1 MKYYIIAGEASGD
14 LHGSNLMK
22 GLYVADPQCDVRF
35 WGGDRMAA
43 AGGTMVRHYK
53 ETAVM
58 GFVEVLAKAHKVL
71 NNLSHC
77 KKDIL
82 KYSPDVVILIDY
94 AGFNLKIARFAKEHG
109 IRTFYYIAPKVW
121 AWKEGRIKKIRKYVD
136 KLFIIFPFET
146 DYFHKKNINA
156 IYRGNPL
163 IDSIANHRSCSESR
177 EEFLQRHSLEDKPII
192 ALLAGSRKGEIS
204 WLLPRY
210 KEAAA
215 LLPEGY
221 QILLAGAPSIE
232 LEYYTKYIEG
242 SNIKLIAD
250 DTYGVLC
257 NAEAAIVASG
267 TASLETALIGT
278 PQVVCYGGNP
288 ISFWIAKQFI
298 LHSKSISY
306 ISLGN
311 LIINRQAFREL
322 LQDQCTAKT
331 ISDEVRRLVS
341 DLPYREEM
349 LQNYSDIRKALGDE
363 GASVKVA
370 EAMIEELKKQQYSES
385 VQIPRCGE

>member
-22 GLYVADPQCDVRF
+22 GLYAADPQCDVRF

-43 AGGTMVRHYK
+43 VGGTMVRHYK
-53 ETAVM
+53 GTAVM
-58 GFVEVLAKAHKVL
+58 GFVEVLAKANKIL
-71 NNLSHC
+71 GNLSFC

-82 KYSPDVVILIDY
+82 EYSPDVVILIDY

-121 AWKEGRIKKIRKYVD
+121 AWKEGRITKLRKYVD
-136 KLFIIFPFET
+136 KLFIIFPFEI
-146 DYFHKKNINA
+146 DYFHKKGIDA

-163 IDSIANHRSCSESR
+163 IDSIANHRSSHETR
-177 EEFLQRHSLEDKPII
+177 AEFLQRHHLEDKPII
-192 ALLAGSRKGEIS
+192 ALLAGSRKTEIS
-204 WLLPRY
+204 WLLPRF

-232 LEYYTKYIEG
+232 LEYYRKYIEG
-242 SNIKLIAD
+242 SNIKLIPD
-250 DTYGVLC
+250 DTYGVLR
-257 NAEAAIVASG
+257 NAEAAVVASG

-322 LQDQCTAKT
+322 LQDDCTSKT
-331 ISDEVRRLVS
+331 ISDEVVRLIS
-341 DLPYREEM
+341 DHQYRDEM
-349 LQNYSDIRKALGDE
+349 LHNYSEIRKALGGE

-370 EAMIEELKKQQYSES
+370 EAMIEELKKQ
-385 VQIPRCGE
+385 

>member
-22 GLYVADPQCDVRF
+22 GLYATDPHCDVRF

-43 AGGTMVRHYK
+43 VGGTMVRHYK
-53 ETAVM
+53 GTAVM
-58 GFVEVLAKAHKVL
+58 GFVEVLAKANKIL
-71 NNLSHC
+71 GNLSFC

-82 KYSPDVVILIDY
+82 EYSPDVVILIDY

-121 AWKEGRIKKIRKYVD
+121 AWKEGRITKLRKYVD
-136 KLFIIFPFET
+136 KLFIIFPFEI
-146 DYFHKKNINA
+146 DYFHKKGIDA

-163 IDSIANHRSCSESR
+163 IDSIANHRSSHETR
-177 EEFLQRHSLEDKPII
+177 AEFLQRHNLEDKPII
-192 ALLAGSRKGEIS
+192 ALLAGSRKTEIS

-232 LEYYTKYIEG
+232 LEYYRKYIEG
-242 SNIKLIAD
+242 SNIKLIPD
-250 DTYGVLC
+250 DTYGVLR
-257 NAEAAIVASG
+257 NAEAAVVASG

-322 LQDQCTAKT
+322 LQDECTGKT
-331 ISDEVRRLVS
+331 ISDEVVRLIS
-341 DLPYREEM
+341 DHQYRDEM
-349 LQNYSDIRKALGDE
+349 LHNYSEIRKALGGE

-370 EAMIEELKKQQYSES
+370 EAMIEELKKQ
-385 VQIPRCGE
+385 

>member
-22 GLYVADPQCDVRF
+22 GLYAADPQCDVRF

-43 AGGTMVRHYK
+43 VGGTMVRHYK
-53 ETAVM
+53 GTAVM
-58 GFVEVLAKAHKVL
+58 GFVEVLAKANKIL
-71 NNLSHC
+71 GNLSFC

-82 KYSPDVVILIDY
+82 EYSPDVVILIDY

-121 AWKEGRIKKIRKYVD
+121 AWKEGRITKLRKYVD
-136 KLFIIFPFET
+136 KLFIIFPFEI
-146 DYFHKKNINA
+146 DYFHKKGINA
-156 IYRGNPL
+156 VYRGNPL
-163 IDSIANHRSCSESR
+163 IDSIASHRSSHETR
-177 EEFLQRHSLEDKPII
+177 TEFLQRHNLEDKPII
-192 ALLAGSRKGEIS
+192 ALLAGSRKTEIS

-232 LEYYTKYIEG
+232 LEYYRKYIEG
-242 SNIKLIAD
+242 SNIKLIPD
-250 DTYGVLC
+250 DTYGVLR
-257 NAEAAIVASG
+257 NAEAAVVASG

-322 LQDQCTAKT
+322 LQDDCTGKT
-331 ISDEVRRLVS
+331 ISDEVERLIS
-341 DLPYREEM
+341 DSQYRGEM
-349 LQNYSDIRKALGDE
+349 LHNYSEIRKALGGE

-370 EAMIEELKKQQYSES
+370 EAMIEELKKQ
-385 VQIPRCGE
+385 

>member
-22 GLYVADPQCDVRF
+22 GLYAADPQCDVRF

-43 AGGTMVRHYK
+43 VGGTMVRHYIG
-53 ETAVM
+53 TAVM
-58 GFVEVLAKAHKVL
+58 GFVEVLAKANKIL
-71 NNLSHC
+71 GNLSFC

-82 KYSPDVVILIDY
+82 EYSPDVVILIDY
-94 AGFNLKIARFAKEHG
+94 AGFNLKIARFAKENG

-121 AWKEGRIKKIRKYVD
+121 AWKEGRITKLRKYVD
-136 KLFIIFPFET
+136 KLFIIFPFEI
-146 DYFHKKNINA
+146 DYFHKKGIDA

-163 IDSIANHRSCSESR
+163 IDSIANHRSSHETR
-177 EEFLQRHSLEDKPII
+177 AEFLQRHHLEDKPII
-192 ALLAGSRKGEIS
+192 ALLAGSRKTEIS
-204 WLLPRY
+204 WLLPRF

-232 LEYYTKYIEG
+232 LEYYRKYIEG
-242 SNIKLIAD
+242 SNIKLIPD
-250 DTYGVLC
+250 DTYGVLR
-257 NAEAAIVASG
+257 NAEAAVVASG

-322 LQDQCTAKT
+322 LQDDCTGKT
-331 ISDEVRRLVS
+331 ISDEVVRLIS
-341 DLPYREEM
+341 DHQYRDEM
-349 LQNYSDIRKALGDE
+349 LHNYSEIRKALGGE

-370 EAMIEELKKQQYSES
+370 EAMIEELKKQY
-385 VQIPRCGE
+385 

>member
-22 GLYVADPQCDVRF
+22 GLYAADPQCDVRF

-43 AGGTMVRHYK
+43 VGGTMVRHYK
-53 ETAVM
+53 GTAVM
-58 GFVEVLAKAHKVL
+58 GFVEVLAKANKIL
-71 NNLSHC
+71 GNLSFC

-82 KYSPDVVILIDY
+82 EYSPDVVILIDY

-121 AWKEGRIKKIRKYVD
+121 AWKEGRITKLRKYVD
-136 KLFIIFPFET
+136 KLFIIFPFEIE
-146 DYFHKKNINA
+146 YFHKKGIDP

-163 IDSIANHRSCSESR
+163 IDSIANHRSSHETR
-177 EEFLQRHSLEDKPII
+177 AEFLQRHNLEDKPII
-192 ALLAGSRKGEIS
+192 ALLAGSRKTEIS

-232 LEYYTKYIEG
+232 LEYYRKYIEG
-242 SNIKLIAD
+242 SNIKLIPD
-250 DTYGVLC
+250 DTYGVLR
-257 NAEAAIVASG
+257 NAEAAVVASG

-322 LQDQCTAKT
+322 LQDECTGKT
-331 ISDEVRRLVS
+331 ISDEVVRLIS
-341 DLPYREEM
+341 DHQYRDEM
-349 LQNYSDIRKALGDE
+349 LHNYSEIRKALGGE

-370 EAMIEELKKQQYSES
+370 EAMIEELKKQ
-385 VQIPRCGE
+385 

>member
-22 GLYVADPQCDVRF
+22 GLYAADPQCDVRF

-43 AGGTMVRHYK
+43 VGGTMVRHYK
-53 ETAVM
+53 GTAVM
-58 GFVEVLAKAHKVL
+58 GFVEVLAKANKIL
-71 NNLSHC
+71 GNLTFC

-82 KYSPDVVILIDY
+82 EYSPDVVILIDY

-121 AWKEGRIKKIRKYVD
+121 AWKEGRITKLRKYVD
-136 KLFIIFPFET
+136 KLFIIFPFEI
-146 DYFHKKNINA
+146 DYFHKKGIDA

-163 IDSIANHRSCSESR
+163 IDSIASHRSSHETR
-177 EEFLQRHSLEDKPII
+177 AEFLQRHNLEDKPII
-192 ALLAGSRKGEIS
+192 ALLAGSRKTEIS

-210 KEAAA
+210 KEAAS

-232 LEYYTKYIEG
+232 SEYYRNYIEG
-242 SNIKLIAD
+242 SNIKLIPD
-250 DTYGVLC
+250 DTYGVLR
-257 NAEAAIVASG
+257 NAEAAVVASG

-322 LQDQCTAKT
+322 LQDDCTGKT
-331 ISDEVRRLVS
+331 ISDEVERLIS
-341 DLPYREEM
+341 DPQYRGEM
-349 LQNYSDIRKALGDE
+349 LHNYSEIRKALGGE

-370 EAMIEELKKQQYSES
+370 EAMIEELKKQ
-385 VQIPRCGE
+385 

>member
-22 GLYVADPQCDVRF
+22 GLYAADHQCDVRF

-43 AGGTMVRHYK
+43 VGGTMVRHYK
-53 ETAVM
+53 GTAVM
-58 GFVEVLAKAHKVL
+58 GFVEVLAKANKIL
-71 NNLSHC
+71 GNLSFC

-82 KYSPDVVILIDY
+82 EYSPDVVILIDY

-121 AWKEGRIKKIRKYVD
+121 AWKEGRITKLRKYVD
-136 KLFIIFPFET
+136 KLFIIFPFEI
-146 DYFHKKNINA
+146 DYFHKKGIDA

-163 IDSIANHRSCSESR
+163 IDSIANHRSSHETR
-177 EEFLQRHSLEDKPII
+177 AEFLQRHHLEDKPII
-192 ALLAGSRKGEIS
+192 ALLAGSRKTEIS

-210 KEAAA
+210 KEAAS
-215 LLPEGY
+215 LLPEGH

-232 LEYYTKYIEG
+232 LEYYRKYIEG
-242 SNIKLIAD
+242 SNIKLIPD
-250 DTYGVLC
+250 DTYGVLR
-257 NAEAAIVASG
+257 NAEAAVVASG

-322 LQDQCTAKT
+322 LQDDCTGKT
-331 ISDEVRRLVS
+331 ISDEVVRLIS
-341 DLPYREEM
+341 DPQYRGEM
-349 LQNYSDIRKALGDE
+349 LHNYSEIRKALGGE

-370 EAMIEELKKQQYSES
+370 EAMIEELKKQ
-385 VQIPRCGE
+385 

>member
-22 GLYVADPQCDVRF
+22 GLYAADPQCDVRF

-43 AGGTMVRHYK
+43 VGGTMVRHYK
-53 ETAVM
+53 GTAVM
-58 GFVEVLAKAHKVL
+58 GFVEVLAKANKIL
-71 NNLSHC
+71 GNLSFC

-82 KYSPDVVILIDY
+82 EYSPDVVILIDY

-121 AWKEGRIKKIRKYVD
+121 AWKEGRIT
-136 KLFIIFPFET
+136 KLRRFPFEIE
-146 DYFHKKNINA
+146 YFHKKGIDA

-163 IDSIANHRSCSESR
+163 IDSIANHRSSHETR
-177 EEFLQRHSLEDKPII
+177 AEFLQRHNLEDKPII
-192 ALLAGSRKGEIS
+192 ALLAGSRKTEIS

-232 LEYYTKYIEG
+232 LEYYRKYIEG
-242 SNIKLIAD
+242 SNIKLIPD
-250 DTYGVLC
+250 DTYGVLR
-257 NAEAAIVASG
+257 NAEAAVVASG

-322 LQDQCTAKT
+322 LQDECTGKT
-331 ISDEVRRLVS
+331 ISDEVVRLIS
-341 DLPYREEM
+341 DHQYRDEM
-349 LQNYSDIRKALGDE
+349 LHNYSEIRKALGGE

-370 EAMIEELKKQQYSES
+370 EAMIEELKKQ
-385 VQIPRCGE
+385 

>member
-22 GLYVADPQCDVRF
+22 GLYAADPQCDVRF

-43 AGGTMVRHYK
+43 VGGTMVRHYK
-53 ETAVM
+53 ATAVM
-58 GFVEVLAKAHKVL
+58 GFVEVLAKANKIL
-71 NNLSHC
+71 GNLSFC

-82 KYSPDVVILIDY
+82 EYSPDVVILIDF

-121 AWKEGRIKKIRKYVD
+121 AWKEGRITKLRKYVD
-136 KLFIIFPFET
+136 KLFIIFPFEIE
-146 DYFHKKNINA
+146 YFHKKGIDA
-156 IYRGNPL
+156 VYRGNPL
-163 IDSIANHRSCSESR
+163 IDSIANHRSSHETR
-177 EEFLQRHSLEDKPII
+177 AEFLQRHHLEEKPII
-192 ALLAGSRKGEIS
+192 ALLAGSRKTEIS
-204 WLLPRY
+204 WLLPRF

-215 LLPEGY
+215 LLPQGY

-232 LEYYTKYIEG
+232 LEYYRKYIEG
-242 SNIKLIAD
+242 SNIKLIPD
-250 DTYGVLC
+250 DTYGVLR
-257 NAEAAIVASG
+257 NAEAAVVASG

-322 LQDQCTAKT
+322 LQDDCTGKT
-331 ISDEVRRLVS
+331 ISDEVERLIS
-341 DLPYREEM
+341 DHQYRDEM
-349 LQNYSDIRKALGDE
+349 LHNYSEIQKALGGE

-370 EAMIEELKKQQYSES
+370 EAMIEELKKQQ
-385 VQIPRCGE
+385 

>member
-22 GLYVADPQCDVRF
+22 GLYAADPQCDVRF

-43 AGGTMVRHYK
+43 VGGTMVRHYK
-53 ETAVM
+53 GTAVM
-58 GFVEVLAKAHKVL
+58 GFVEVLAKANKIL
-71 NNLSHC
+71 GNLSFC

-82 KYSPDVVILIDY
+82 EYSPDVVILIDY
-94 AGFNLKIARFAKEHG
+94 AGFNLKIARFAKENG

-121 AWKEGRIKKIRKYVD
+121 AWKEGRITKLRKYVD
-136 KLFIIFPFET
+136 KLFIIFPFEIE
-146 DYFHKKNINA
+146 YFHKKGIDA
-156 IYRGNPL
+156 VYRGNPL
-163 IDSIANHRSCSESR
+163 IDSIANHRSSHETR
-177 EEFLQRHSLEDKPII
+177 AEFLQRHHLEEKPII
-192 ALLAGSRKGEIS
+192 ALLAGSRKTEIS
-204 WLLPRY
+204 WLLPRF

-232 LEYYTKYIEG
+232 LEYYRKYIEG
-242 SNIKLIAD
+242 SNIKLIPD
-250 DTYGVLC
+250 DTYGVLR
-257 NAEAAIVASG
+257 NAEAAVVASG

-322 LQDQCTAKT
+322 LQDDCTGKT
-331 ISDEVRRLVS
+331 ISDEVERLIS
-341 DLPYREEM
+341 DHQYRDEM
-349 LQNYSDIRKALGDE
+349 LHNYSEIQKALGGE

-370 EAMIEELKKQQYSES
+370 EAMIEELKKQ
-385 VQIPRCGE
+385 

>member
-22 GLYVADPQCDVRF
+22 GLYAADPQCDVRF

-43 AGGTMVRHYK
+43 VGGTMVRHYK
-53 ETAVM
+53 GTAVM
-58 GFVEVLAKAHKVL
+58 GFVEVLAKANKIL
-71 NNLSHC
+71 GNLSFC

-82 KYSPDVVILIDY
+82 EYSPDVVILIDF

-121 AWKEGRIKKIRKYVD
+121 AWKEGRITKLRKYVD
-136 KLFIIFPFET
+136 KLFIIFPFEIE
-146 DYFHKKNINA
+146 YFHKKGIDA

-163 IDSIANHRSCSESR
+163 IDSIANHRSSHETR
-177 EEFLQRHSLEDKPII
+177 AEFLQRHHLEEKPII
-192 ALLAGSRKGEIS
+192 ALLAGSRKTEIS
-204 WLLPRY
+204 WLLPRF

-232 LEYYTKYIEG
+232 LEYYRKYIEG
-242 SNIKLIAD
+242 SNIKLIPD
-250 DTYGVLC
+250 DTYGVLR
-257 NAEAAIVASG
+257 NAEAAVVASG

-322 LQDQCTAKT
+322 LQDDCTGKT
-331 ISDEVRRLVS
+331 ISDEVERLIS
-341 DLPYREEM
+341 DHQYRDEM
-349 LQNYSDIRKALGDE
+349 LHNYSEIQKALGGE

-370 EAMIEELKKQQYSES
+370 EAMIEELKKQQ
-385 VQIPRCGE
+385 

>member
-22 GLYVADPQCDVRF
+22 GLYAADPQCDVRF

-43 AGGTMVRHYK
+43 VGGTMVRHYK
-53 ETAVM
+53 GTAVM
-58 GFVEVLAKAHKVL
+58 GFVEVLAKANKIL
-71 NNLSHC
+71 GNLSFC

-82 KYSPDVVILIDY
+82 EYSPDVVILIDY

-121 AWKEGRIKKIRKYVD
+121 AWKEGRITKLRKYVD
-136 KLFIIFPFET
+136 KLFVIFPFEIE
-146 DYFHKKNINA
+146 YFHKKGIDA

-163 IDSIANHRSCSESR
+163 IDSIANHRSSHETR
-177 EEFLQRHSLEDKPII
+177 AEFLQRHHLEEKPII
-192 ALLAGSRKGEIS
+192 ALLAGSRKTEIS
-204 WLLPRY
+204 WLLPRF

-232 LEYYTKYIEG
+232 LEYYREYIEG
-242 SNIKLIAD
+242 SNIKLIPD
-250 DTYGVLC
+250 DTYGVLR
-257 NAEAAIVASG
+257 NAEAAVVASG

-322 LQDQCTAKT
+322 LQDDCTGKT
-331 ISDEVRRLVS
+331 ISDEVVRLIS
-341 DLPYREEM
+341 DHQYRDEM
-349 LQNYSDIRKALGDE
+349 LHNYSEIQKALGGE

-370 EAMIEELKKQQYSES
+370 EAMIEELKKQ
-385 VQIPRCGE
+385 